1 MTTRTPPDL
10 IQRAAT
16 FEPASFD
23 AEARTIDLVWSTGAD
38 VERSDWSTGSRFI
51 ERMSMKP
58 SDGKLARL
66 NAGAPLLD
74 SHDSYSSRSIIGAV
88 VPGTAAIRNG
98 LGVATVRLSSASDV
112 ADAVTK
118 IGEGILRNVSFGYRL
133 IGEPTVTAAKKGAP
147 EVREW
152 AEWEAHELSMVP
164 IPADAGAQTRAMPA
178 QVESPMSEPTV
189 PANVIDLDAVRAE
202 AKATERTR
210 VSAINDLG
218 KRHGVDV
225 AAFVDGDKSVD
236 AVRAHILDSLAA
248 KSAVQDV
255 QGTHRAASVKT
266 DHADQVRAGIA
277 NAIEFRSGLKGAV
290 LTDAGRAHA
299 QLSLVRMAETMLR
312 QQGVDVS
319 TMGNREIARMA
330 MRGAG
335 GDLSQRSFAGAM
347 ATGDFPFLLANVA
360 NKFLLEGYA
369 AEPMSH
375 EAFSYSRTV
384 SDLKQVSGVRLGS
397 IAALPKVVEG
407 AEYTY
412 ASTGEER
419 EVYTVAKYGAILPFT
434 LEAFVNDDLGG
445 FKIEADEMGRAAAR
459 AELGVAYSV
468 FTDNSGGGQT
478 MGDSTDLFTSAHG
491 NLDAATALSAANLD
505 TARTLLRNQTDLT
518 GNFVGSAPAILLVNS
533 ALEGTADRIV
543 NGSYFPTTDATAT
556 IGAYRSLQVVVEPR
570 LNALSATVFYLMTAR
585 KWIEIGKLAGYE
597 SPMIEMIEQKDADQ
611 IGYKARYFVA
621 AKAMDW
627 RQVVRNPGA

>member
-1 MTTRTPPDL
+1 MTKRTPPDL

-38 VERSDWSTGSRFI
+38 VERSDWSTGSRYI

-66 NAGAPLLD
+66 NVGAPLLD
-74 SHDSYSSRSIIGAV
+74 SHDSYSSSSIIGAV
-88 VPGTAAIRNG
+88 VPGSAAIRNG
-98 LGVATVRLSSASDV
+98 LGVATVRLSNAPDV
-112 ADAVTK
+112 TNAVMK

-133 IGEPTVTAAKKGAP
+133 IGEPTVTAGKKGQP

-178 QVESPMSEPTV
+178 QVESPMSEPTA

-225 AAFVDGDKSVD
+225 ASFVDGDKSVD
-236 AVRAHILDSLAA
+236 AVRTHILDTLAA
-248 KSAVQDV
+248 KSATQDV

-277 NAIEFRSGLKGAV
+277 NAIEFRSGLRGAV

-299 QLSLVRMAETMLR
+299 QLSLVRMAEVFLR
-312 QQGVDVS
+312 QNGVDTTVL
-319 TMGNREIARMA
+319 GNREIARMA
-330 MRGAG
+330 MRGDG
-335 GDLSQRSFAGAM
+335 NLSQRSFAGAM
-347 ATGDFPFLLANVA
+347 ATGDFPYLLGAVA

-375 EAFSYSRTV
+375 EAFSYTRTV

-434 LEAFVNDDLGG
+434 LEAFINDDLGG
-445 FKIEADEMGRAAAR
+445 FQIEADEMGRAAAR

-478 MGDSTDLFTSAHG
+478 MGDATDLFTSAHL
-491 NLDAATALSAANLD
+491 NLDSATALSAASLD

-570 LNALSATVFYLMTAR
+570 LNALSATVYYLMTGR